1 MTGEVAPNES
11 LIRVDEISGLDAPRA
26 ALVAGRL
33 DSVVIRFAGDS
44 GDGMQLTGSQFATTS
59 ALIGNDIATMPDFPA
74 EIRAPAGTLPGVSS
88 FQLQFSSGEIFTP
101 GDEPDVLVAMNAAA
115 LKVNLG
121 MLRIGRTIIANTDGF
136 DAGNLS
142 KSGYTANPLED
153 GSLDGY
159 RLISIPITTLTMKAL
174 EESPLQ
180 KREKQMSKNFYA
192 LGVLYWL
199 YSRPLETTEEW
210 IRTKFAKVPDVC
222 EANLTALRGGYA
234 YADASEL
241 FDARYEVPAA
251 EQQPGLYRNI
261 SGNKALAL
269 GLYAASVKSG
279 LPLFLGSYPI
289 TPASDILAELARL
302 KPQGVITFQAE
313 DEIAAVCAAIGA
325 SFAGAIGLT
334 TTSGPGVAL
343 KSEGIGLAVMTEL
356 PLVIVNV
363 QRGGPSTGL
372 PTKTEQAD
380 LLQALCGRNGECP
393 TVVLAPQSA
402 ADCFDVA
409 FEAVRIA
416 VTHMTPVF
424 VLSDGYIANG
434 SEPWAVPL
442 ESELREISVQHR
454 TDPEGF
460 QPFSRD
466 PETLARPW
474 ATPGTP
480 GLEHRVGGLEHSNIT
495 GNISYDPLVHEE
507 MVGIR
512 AEKVA
517 RVARDYPPVEPFGD
531 PTGDLLVV
539 GWGGTFG
546 ALRTAVNH
554 ARSRGQ
560 KVSHLHL
567 RHLNPFPENL
577 GDILKR
583 FDRVLVAELNLGQLD
598 MVLRAKF
605 LRNTIRYNKVQGQ
618 PFRSTEIID
627 AIDRALEGDPQ

>member
-180 KREKQMSKNFYA
+180 KRDKQMSKNFYA

-210 IRTKFAKVPDVC
+210 IQTKFAKVPDVC

-442 ESELREISVQHR
+442 ESELREISVQHH

-460 QPFSRD
+460 QPFSRN

-507 MVGIR
+507 MVGLR

-517 RVARDYPPVEPFGD
+517 RVARDYPTVEPFGD
-531 PTGDLLVV
+531 PSGDLLVV